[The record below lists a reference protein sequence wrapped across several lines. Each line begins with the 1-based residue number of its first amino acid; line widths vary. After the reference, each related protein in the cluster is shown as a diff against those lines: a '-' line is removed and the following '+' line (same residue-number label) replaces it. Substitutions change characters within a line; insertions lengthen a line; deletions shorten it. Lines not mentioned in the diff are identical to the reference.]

1 MITAYPE
8 YQDSEEWQ
16 AMAADPVYKRFI
28 ITALELQNAGWVL
41 DSLVPQH
48 YSDWYCCAHLM
59 DIYFLHNSQGKC
71 KILAHCQHCGRCI
84 SV

>member
-1 MITAYPE
+1 MITEYPE
-8 YQDSEEWQ
+8 YQEWQ
-16 AMAADPVYKRFI
+16 ADPAYKKFI

-59 DIYFLHNSQGKC
+59 DIYFCQGKC
-71 KILAHCQHCGRCI
+71 KMLAHCQHCGRCI